1 MKYVKPLRLLGDA
14 LKTKVSVPGRFLG
27 LDVGDKYVGLAISDP
42 CNMIASPLSVLLRKK
57 TNIDLMATDF
67 QNLVALALDIVDNL
81 PTTRLMNSIQSH
93 SPLLIMQVKAFS
105 VSGLVV
111 GYPFGKLNN
120 VEDVVTVNLFIEE
133 LRKTEKLKDV
143 KYTYWDERLSS
154 KTVELMLKPL
164 KLHPVQEKTML
175 DKFAAVVI
183 LQEYLDYANRYVN
196 TEPAE

>member
-42 CNMIASPLSVLLRKK
+42 SNMIATPLSVLLRKK

-67 QNLVALALDIVDNL
+67 QNLV
-81 PTTRLMNSIQSH
+81 
-93 SPLLIMQVKAFS
+93 KAFS

-120 VEDVVTVNLFIEE
+120 VVTVNLFIEE

-164 KLHPVQEKTML
+164 KLHPVQEKTMS

>member
-1 MKYVKPLRLLGDA
+1 MKVR
-14 LKTKVSVPGRFLG
+14 
-27 LDVGDKYVGLAISDP
+27 DVGDKYVGLAVSDP
-42 CNMIASPLSVLLRKK
+42 SNMIASPLSVLLRKK

-67 QNLVALALDIVDNL
+67 QNLVGCLFLCFSCSQI
-81 PTTRLMNSIQSH
+81 
-93 SPLLIMQVKAFS
+93 VKAFS

-133 LRKTEKLKDV
+133 LRKTEKLKDA

-183 LQEYLDYANRYVN
+183 LQVRSLISALEYLDYANRYVN
-196 TEPAE
+196 GEPAE

>member
-1 MKYVKPLRLLGDA
+1 MKYVKPLKLLILGDA
-14 LKTKVSVPGRFLG
+14 LKTTKVSVPGRFLG
-27 LDVGDKYVGLAISDP
+27 LDVGDKYVGLAVSDP
-42 CNMIASPLSVLLRKK
+42 SNMIASPLSVLLRKK

-67 QNLVALALDIVDNL
+67 QNL
-81 PTTRLMNSIQSH
+81 
-93 SPLLIMQVKAFS
+93 VKAFS

-133 LRKTEKLKDV
+133 LRKTERLKDA

-164 KLHPVQEKTML
+164 KLHQVQEKTML

-183 LQEYLDYANRYVN
+183 LQVRSLISALEYLDYANRYVN
-196 TEPAE
+196 GEPAE

>member
-1 MKYVKPLRLLGDA
+1 MKYVKPLKLLILGDA
-14 LKTKVSVPGRFLG
+14 LKTTKVSVPGRFLG
-27 LDVGDKYVGLAISDP
+27 LDVGDKYVGLAVSDP
-42 CNMIASPLSVLLRKK
+42 SNMIASPLSVLLRKK

-67 QNLVALALDIVDNL
+67 QNL
-81 PTTRLMNSIQSH
+81 
-93 SPLLIMQVKAFS
+93 VKAFS

-133 LRKTEKLKDV
+133 LRKTEKLKDA

-183 LQEYLDYANRYVN
+183 LQEYLDYANRHVN
-196 TEPAE
+196 GEPAE

>member
-14 LKTKVSVPGRFLG
+14 WKTKPSVPGRFLG
-27 LDVGDKYVGLAISDP
+27 LDVGDKYVGLAVSDP
-42 CNMIASPLSVLLRKK
+42 SNMIASPLSVLLRKK

-67 QNLVALALDIVDNL
+67 QNLVK
-81 PTTRLMNSIQSH
+81 S
-93 SPLLIMQVKAFS
+93 FS

-133 LRKTEKLKDV
+133 LRKTEKLMDV

-183 LQEYLDYANRYVN
+183 LQEYLDYANRYVK
-196 TEPAE
+196 TEPEERDG